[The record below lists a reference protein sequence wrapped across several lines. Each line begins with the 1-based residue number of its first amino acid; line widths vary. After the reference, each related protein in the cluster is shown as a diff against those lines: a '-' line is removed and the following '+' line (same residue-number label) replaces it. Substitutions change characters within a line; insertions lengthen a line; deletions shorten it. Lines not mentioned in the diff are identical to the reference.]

1 MKIDAL
7 IAKRQELQE
16 SNLQDIDAEEVEKLI
31 KESIRS
37 MQKLQKQFGN
47 QNSAANTILSLMGVE
62 LKKINEFK
70 PVIDVLCS
78 KSLKDRHW

>member
-7 IAKRQELQE
+7 ILKRQELQE
-16 SNLQDIDAEEVEKLI
+16 SNLQDIDSEDVEKLI

-37 MQKLQKQFGN
+37 MQKLQKQFGS
-47 QNSAANTILSLMGVE
+47 NSAATNILNLMGQE
-62 LKKINEFK
+62 LKKINELK

-78 KSLKDRHW
+78 KALKDRHW

>member
-37 MQKLQKQFGN
+37 MQKLQK
-47 QNSAANTILSLMGVE
+47 
-62 LKKINEFK
+62 
-70 PVIDVLCS
+70 
-78 KSLKDRHW
+78 